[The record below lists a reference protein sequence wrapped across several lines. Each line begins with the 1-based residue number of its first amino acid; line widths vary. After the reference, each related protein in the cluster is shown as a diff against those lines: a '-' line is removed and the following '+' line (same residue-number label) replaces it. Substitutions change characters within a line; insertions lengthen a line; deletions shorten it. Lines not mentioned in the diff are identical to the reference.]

1 MHGVEAGRYGP
12 EKESAGLV
20 VLAVPKLCGNV
31 YGSAVGGCEAEEGAG
46 LFVAGPE
53 LGIRQHEINNNA
65 MDSPHKKFVKV
76 MAVCEPVGQQEDL
89 LWGEVGISCGG
100 GGVGRSISGGLG
112 GRGNA
117 SVDVALLGMSFD
129 FGPI

>member
-1 MHGVEAGRYGP
+1 M
-12 EKESAGLV
+12 
-20 VLAVPKLCGNV
+20 
-31 YGSAVGGCEAEEGAG
+31 YGSAVGGCEAEKGAG

-53 LGIRQHEINNNA
+53 LGTRQHEIYNNA
-65 MDSPHKKFVKV
+65 MDGPHKKFVKV

-100 GGVGRSISGGLG
+100 GGVSRSISGGLG